1 MPKKTF
7 ENLSEQKKKR
17 IFNAAVQ
24 EFSNRRFS
32 EASINQIIKTAEIS
46 RGSFYQYFHNKEDI
60 YLYMIT
66 EIGTSKMKVMGR
78 TEEQNPEA
86 DFFEIYIKMF
96 QEGLQW
102 SRSNPDYYR
111 VGLLMELDDSRFIRK
126 LREMAAEGLKNLS
139 SLIERDKKRGLIKP
153 EVDSQLVVEML
164 YTLNMNLLMEDFQSG
179 LEENVEKRFKDMVDI
194 IRGGIAR
201 DKS

>member
-7 ENLSEQKKKR
+7 ENLSDEKKKR
-17 IFNAAVQ
+17 IFDAAVQ

-66 EIGTSKMKVMGR
+66 EISKSKMDVMGR

-111 VGLLMELDDSRFIRK
+111 VGLLMELDDSRFIHK
-126 LREMAAEGLKNLS
+126 LQAMAAEGLKSLS
-139 SLIERDKKRGLIKP
+139 NLIERDKRRGLIKP

-164 YTLNMNLLMEDFQSG
+164 YTLNMNLLMKDFMSG
-179 LEENVEKRFKDMVDI
+179 LEENMEKRFINMVEI